1 VTLYLPYI
9 LSITMKKFIFYLSL
23 IVSIFL
29 LLNIIQILVTDFNR
43 LTEYGFGFLTGK
55 IVLLFIFLLITYIT
69 RNSLK
74 NSIK

>member
-1 VTLYLPYI
+1 VSLYLPYI

-29 LLNIIQILVTDFNR
+29 LINILQILVTDFNR
-43 LTEYGFGFLTGK
+43 LTEYGFGYLTGK
-55 IVLLFIFLLITYIT
+55 IVLLLIFLLITYIT